1 MIAGDSGRFLCVHG
15 SFFEE
20 KKYLPA
26 ITKIVIA
33 VPLSRFFVY
42 MLPSMYTENFFV
54 IAGKYLPA
62 ITLFFPTSHLDVDV
76 DLFHIYL
83 VPRRHDFTSGP
94 AITEILCVH
103 GLGLFP

>member
-1 MIAGDSGRFLCVHG
+1 MRSWFFFRGKKVPSRYHKNRDSGT
-15 SFFEE
+15 
-20 KKYLPA
+20 A
-26 ITKIVIA
+26 ITIFRIHA
-33 VPLSRFFVY
+33 PEHVY
-42 MLPSMYTENFFV
+42 GIFTSDSGT
-54 IAGKYLPA
+54 A